1 MSGEN
6 IAAISTLVTALVAA
20 FASALVLILNTR
32 AHNRQR
38 AQKDKLDEFERLLER
53 YEKQIARQDV
63 QIENHQSL
71 LQRSLE
77 LNALLREKNASIRG
91 KYESL
96 HAYAQKLYEILER
109 HDLTVEKMQLPKD
122 PSPSS
127 DEIAQSESVDL
138 DARKVEQASSIIR
151 RLNPRPPAEE
161 KSKETRRP
169 LEGEGQE
176 DTESGA
182 L

>member
-32 AHNRQR
+32 AHNKQR
-38 AQKDKLDEFERLLER
+38 EQKDKLDEFERLLER

-77 LNALLREKNASIRG
+77 LNALLREKNATIRA

-96 HAYAQKLYEILER
+96 YTYVQRLYVVLDR
-109 HDLTVEKMQLPKD
+109 HHLSVEKTDLPVN
-122 PSPSS
+122 PSASS

-169 LEGEGQE
+169 LEGDRQE